1 MGKKRII
8 TVIEEGVKKK
18 EIKRSLKEKKGV
30 RVPGLKGG
38 ERVIAVTP
46 EPVPVKEEKKEVPTA
61 KKEAVPK
68 PPRIRGKKYRA
79 ARAKID
85 PTKYYSPKEA
95 IKLAKETSV
104 TRSDGALEAHLI
116 TTTKGLKGEVQ
127 LPHFVGKPQRILIV
141 THKEIPNGK
150 PATQRAQRSP
160 QRHRKISA
168 SVAAKPFSDSVL
180 QEKHSETPIKI
191 INISDLENEIKQG
204 LNYSTIIATPEMMP
218 GLVKYAKILG
228 PKGLMPN
235 PKAGTIVKDPEKTI
249 KTFQKASVAFKT
261 EANAPLIHTVFGKTS
276 QKEEEL
282 LANFQALI
290 NAIGPKTIKKVVICS
305 TMGPGI
311 KVELAP

>member
-8 TVIEEGVKKK
+8 TIIEEGVKKK

-46 EPVPVKEEKKEVPTA
+46 EPVPEEKPAITEA
-61 KKEAVPK
+61 RKEAEARKKAKPK
-68 PPRIRGKKYRA
+68 RLRGKKYKI

-85 PTKYYSPKEA
+85 PTQSYSPKEA
-95 IKLAKETSV
+95 IKLAKETSIA
-104 TRSDGALEAHLI
+104 RFDGTLEAHLI
-116 TTTKGLKGEVQ
+116 TTIKGLKGEVQ
-127 LPHFVGKPQRILIV
+127 LPYFVGKERKVAIADEKVI
-141 THKEIPNGK
+141 KEIEAGK
-150 PATQRAQRSP
+150 
-160 QRHRKISA
+160 
-168 SVAAKPFSDSVL
+168 
-180 QEKHSETPIKI
+180 
-191 INISDLENEIKQG
+191 INFDIL
-204 LNYSTIIATPEMMP
+204 LATPEMMP
-218 GLVKYAKILG
+218 KLVKYAKILG

-276 QKEEEL
+276 QKEAEL

-311 KVELAP
+311 KVAIDNL